1 VSFAAPSL
9 RIMRASDEYARDLAG
24 RVGRF
29 LLVVVGLLVMAVG
42 VVTTPLPG
50 HLGLPILVVGLMIV
64 LRNSFK
70 ARRRFVRMQKAHPKM
85 IFPLRRLLRRE
96 PEVVLVLWQQLLRVE
111 RIIPH
116 PRYRVLVRLRRALRR
131 ALKRRAHEAAARKA
145 LVRSKAVAVAPAPLP
160 AE

>member
-1 VSFAAPSL
+1 MSFAAPSL
-9 RIMRASDEYARDLAG
+9 RVIRASDESARELIA

-29 LLVVVGLLVMAVG
+29 LLVMLGLAVMAVG
-42 VVTTPLPG
+42 LVTAPLPG

-96 PEVVLVLWQQLLRVE
+96 PEVVLVVWQQMLRVE
-111 RIIPH
+111 RLIPH
-116 PRYRVLVRLRRALRR
+116 PRFRVLVKARRALRKM
-131 ALKRRAHEAAARKA
+131 LKRRAHQAAARKA
-145 LVRSKAVAVAPAPLP
+145 AAHRATVAPAPLP